1 MNELYD
7 LLIVD
12 GEIAEINE
20 PGVSVVRFDGLDRT
34 AAMELADRSLQQ
46 GYAVCCWLS
55 EGRA

>member
-7 LLIVD
+7 VLIVD
-12 GEIAEINE
+12 GEVAEISE

-34 AAMELADRSLQQ
+34 AALDLANRSLQQ
-46 GYAVCCWLS
+46 GYAVCVWLS